1 MSPATT
7 VRTTASIVT
16 TVYTI
21 ALPLFGITPTQD
33 AKHLFAYLPSLL
45 AYGVLVFDKWAW
57 RWPLVHRFTGHPW
70 VGGTWRAIVTP
81 APESHIP
88 AGGNR
93 GPITTYLTIEQT
105 YWTLHATLRTAES
118 ASRSDNA
125 TIVKTDGSG
134 IAEVRFLYDNT
145 PRTEYRQRSP
155 RHSGA
160 CRLSVTGRTPQTIT
174 GSYFTDRFT
183 AGDMD
188 LTLVDR
194 STDHGTFADA
204 QTADQA
210 TAQTA

>member
-1 MSPATT
+1 MIS
-7 VRTTASIVT
+7 
-16 TVYTI
+16 
-21 ALPLFGITPTQD
+21 
-33 AKHLFAYLPSLL
+33 
-45 AYGVLVFDKWAW
+45 
-57 RWPLVHRFTGHPW
+57 TGHFPAA
-70 VGGTWRAIVTP
+70 VGDLVDAALRHADRGRDTGVVDARVLLRV
-81 APESHIP
+81 PE
-88 AGGNR
+88 R
-93 GPITTYLTIEQT
+93 GQT

-160 CRLSVTGRTPQTIT
+160 CRLSVTGRTPQSIT

>member
-1 MSPATT
+1 MLWPCLA
-7 VRTTASIVT
+7 
-16 TVYTI
+16 
-21 ALPLFGITPTQD
+21 ITHT
-33 AKHLFAYLPSLL
+33 
-45 AYGVLVFDKWAW
+45 FDKWAW
-57 RWPLVHRFTGHPW
+57 RWPFVHRFTGHPW

-81 APESHIP
+81 TSESHIP

-93 GPITTYLTIEQT
+93 GAITTYLTIEQT
-105 YWTLHATLRTAES
+105 YWTLHATPLRTAES

-125 TIVKTDGSG
+125 TIVKTERLRNRRS
-134 IAEVRFLYDNT
+134 ALPVRQH
-145 PRTEYRQRSP
+145 PAHRAPAAQS

-160 CRLSVTGRTPQTIT
+160 CRLSVTGRTPQSIT
-174 GSYFTDRFT
+174 GSYFTDRYT

-194 STDHGTFADA
+194 STDHWTFADA